1 MEELFSLPLLGQN
14 HFRLQCVTSQNPIGR
29 LALPNFTF
37 VLLSFCCYNSV
48 SGDCWL
54 YLLWRNDELL
64 CWETHFFLQIW
75 ANAAKKTIDWFEVF
89 TLQGALNP
97 QERCAFG
104 NVQIH
109 YLFYE
114 NRLKLIVLLAA
125 AELVWWYLRHP
136 TPLGEA
142 FQRKKDI
149 KKWRYPTRKSL
160 IWF

>member
-64 CWETHFFLQIW
+64 CWETHFFADLSKCSQKNHW
-75 ANAAKKTIDWFEVF
+75 
-89 TLQGALNP
+89 
-97 QERCAFG
+97 
-104 NVQIH
+104 
-109 YLFYE
+109 
-114 NRLKLIVLLAA
+114 
-125 AELVWWYLRHP
+125 
-136 TPLGEA
+136 
-142 FQRKKDI
+142 
-149 KKWRYPTRKSL
+149 L
-160 IWF
+160 IWGIYFARGTQPSGTLCLWQCLNMLSFLRKLFEIDCLTCSCWTSLVISKASNTSWRSLSKKERY